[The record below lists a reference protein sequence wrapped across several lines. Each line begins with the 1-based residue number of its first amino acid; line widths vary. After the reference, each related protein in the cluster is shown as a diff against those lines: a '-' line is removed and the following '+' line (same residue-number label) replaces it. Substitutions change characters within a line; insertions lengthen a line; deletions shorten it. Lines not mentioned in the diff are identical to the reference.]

1 MKHRYSLI
9 IALLL
14 LSTKIMAAGQ
24 IPLSEGMSIHQMLK
38 TKFIEGNPL
47 FMSMVAITLILGLV
61 FCIERILYL
70 SFAEINR
77 KKFIS
82 TLELL
87 YEKDKEEALDFCR
100 KKRGPVASICFQ
112 AILHSEEPRQ
122 DIERAIVAYAD
133 VEISRLEKGCSW
145 ITLFIALAPSLGF
158 LGTVIGMVIS
168 FDNIEMAGDI
178 SPTVVA
184 GGMKVALITTIFGI
198 IVAVILQIFYNFILS
213 RIESLTSQMEQV
225 SIELM
230 DIICSDSPSAES

>member
-1 MKHRYSLI
+1 
-9 IALLL
+9 
-14 LSTKIMAAGQ
+14 
-24 IPLSEGMSIHQMLK
+24 
-38 TKFIEGNPL
+38 
-47 FMSMVAITLILGLV
+47 MVTPI
-61 FCIERILYL
+61 
-70 SFAEINR
+70 
-77 KKFIS
+77 
-82 TLELL
+82 
-87 YEKDKEEALDFCR
+87 
-100 KKRGPVASICFQ
+100 ASICFQ

-133 VEISRLEKGCSW
+133 VEISKLEKGCTW

-230 DIICSDSPSAES
+230 DIICSDSSSAES